1 MGGRHVTIDA
11 SDTFDV
17 AVVGSGFGG
26 SVVAARLAQAGRKV
40 LLLERGQAWPPG
52 SFPRT
57 PYAFKNVGFWDPTPP
72 HPLHGLFDV
81 RSFSG
86 IDAVVAS
93 GLGGGS
99 LIYAN
104 VMLRK
109 DADTFVREP
118 DQEGSEDWPL
128 TREDL
133 DPHYDRFLARQR
145 PQQYPFDHEP
155 YSATAK
161 TLALREAG
169 QKMELDVEFP
179 PLAVMFANEG
189 HPPRPGEV
197 LLEDKPN
204 LHNASRSTCRLCG
217 ECDVGCNYGAKQ
229 TLDYTFISDAKD
241 AGAEIRTCCEART
254 ITPLPRGGYELAYT
268 QHLGVR
274 ALNGEHLVD
283 PVAEPE
289 RVVMADRVVLG
300 AGTFGTVKLLLANRV
315 ALPRISRRLGDR
327 FSCNGD
333 LIMVVRNC
341 HKDGQ
346 RRQIHPSYG
355 PVITATLRVPGVDR
369 AGRDQIIQ
377 DAGHPTFLDWFLHSL
392 EVPEDLMNM
401 TGTMMRRVGQSF
413 AHRRDT
419 SISAEL
425 SELLGTTRS
434 SADMMP
440 LLGVGRD
447 RPTGK
452 LLLRGDMLDLDWD
465 PDDHAPYFD
474 ALDETCKRISEHLG
488 GTVLPKAL
496 RRMARLI
503 TVHPLGG
510 ACMADS
516 AERGVIDPKAGEVFG
531 HPGLHVCDGAAM
543 PGSVGVN
550 PGLTIAA
557 FADRV
562 ADAIIAARPMA
573 RPL

>member
-1 MGGRHVTIDA
+1 VTI
-11 SDTFDV
+11 SEGDTFDV
-17 AVVGSGFGG
+17 VVVGSGFGG

-57 PYAFKNVGFWDPTPP
+57 PYAFKNVGFWDPASPN
-72 HPLHGLFDV
+72 PLYGLFDV
-81 RSFSG
+81 SSFSG
-86 IDAVVAS
+86 IDAVVSS

-104 VMLRK
+104 VMLPK
-109 DADTFVREP
+109 DADTFLREP

-133 DPHYDRFLARQR
+133 DPHYKKFLDRQR
-145 PQQYPFDHEP
+145 PQPYPFDQAP
-155 YSATAK
+155 YSHTAK
-161 TLALREAG
+161 TQALVDAG
-169 QKMELDVEFP
+169 ERMQLKVEFP

-189 HPPRPGEV
+189 RPPRPGEI
-197 LLEDKPN
+197 LAEDKPN
-204 LHNASRSTCRLCG
+204 IHDAPRSTCRLCG

-229 TLDYTFISDAKD
+229 TLDYTFVTDAQD
-241 AGAEIRTCCEART
+241 AGAQIRTCCEARM
-254 ITPLPRGGYELAYT
+254 ITPLPEGGYELAYT
-268 QHLGVR
+268 QHLRVR
-274 ALNGEHLVD
+274 ELNGERLVD
-283 PVAEPE
+283 PVEEPE
-289 RVVMADRVVLG
+289 RIVKASRVVLG
-300 AGTFGTVKLLLANRV
+300 AGTFGTVKLLLANRM
-315 ALPRISRRLGDR
+315 ALPRISRRLGEK
-327 FSCNGD
+327 FCCNGD
-333 LIMVVRNC
+333 FITVVRDC

-346 RRQIHPSYG
+346 PRQIHPSYG
-355 PVITATLRVPGVDR
+355 PVITATLRVPGGDR

-377 DAGHPTFLDWFLHSL
+377 DAGHPTFLDWFLHTL
-392 EVPEDLMNM
+392 EVPQDLMNM
-401 TGTMMRRVGQSF
+401 TGTVIRRMGEGL

-425 SELLGTTRS
+425 SELLGSTKS
-434 SADMMP
+434 SANMMP

-452 LLLRGDMLDLDWD
+452 LSLRGDVLDLDWD
-465 PDDHAPYFD
+465 PKDHAPYFD
-474 ALDETCKRISEHLG
+474 ALDETCAKLADHLG
-488 GTVLPKAL
+488 GNVLPKVL

-550 PGLTIAA
+550 PSLTIAA

-562 ADAIIAARPMA
+562 ADAIIAAPA
-573 RPL
+573 VAPPV